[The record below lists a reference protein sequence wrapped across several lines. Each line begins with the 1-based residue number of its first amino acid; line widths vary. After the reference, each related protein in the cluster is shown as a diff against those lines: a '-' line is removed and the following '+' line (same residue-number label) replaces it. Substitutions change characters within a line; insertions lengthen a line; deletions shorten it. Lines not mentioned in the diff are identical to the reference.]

1 MTPVML
7 LLDLPRKK
15 TGNIGFHLPVQGTQQ
30 ILPAS
35 QQEPA
40 PVSSPAAQEG
50 LQSHATSS

>member
-1 MTPVML
+1 ML

-30 ILPAS
+30 ILPAA